1 MLQKDHL
8 TVSLFHRRLL
18 CAVDVDPRRW
28 GISNPIWVYDNEL
41 YEINKLPIESVEQS
55 IPTTP

>member
-18 CAVDVDPRRW
+18 CAGYDVDPRRW
-28 GISNPIWVYDNEL
+28 GISNPIWVYDN
-41 YEINKLPIESVEQS
+41 K
-55 IPTTP
+55 PTKSTNYR